1 MLNSLAAAIKRGVFT
16 SAIKPL
22 LAFFLNKEGL
32 FVIKIMF

>member
-22 LAFFLNKEGL
+22 LAFFFSKEGN
-32 FVIKIMF
+32 FYV